1 MGIFDSVSELTVS
14 VAYNWVTPSTVGERT
29 QKLFSFS
36 KKSDSVS
43 DPTAYIYLD
52 MGNGTDGMSLRL
64 SDGSTETELQTS
76 VNSVGEWKRVTVTIK
91 DGNVKLYLDSDLIA
105 QKSTDIDLTA
115 IAPNFNYIGKSGY
128 KGDPLFCGVVDEIY
142 MSDREISVDEIE
154 NLMTGIDP
162 ASENSENS
170 DDSSGDVWDWVIII
184 ALVFM
189 GLLLAGFIAL
199 VVYILF
205 FKK

>member
-1 MGIFDSVSELTVS
+1 M
-14 VAYNWVTPSTVGERT
+14 
-29 QKLFSFS
+29 
-36 KKSDSVS
+36 
-43 DPTAYIYLD
+43 
-52 MGNGTDGMSLRL
+52 
-64 SDGSTETELQTS
+64 
-76 VNSVGEWKRVTVTIK
+76 
-91 DGNVKLYLDSDLIA
+91 
-105 QKSTDIDLTA
+105 TA

-170 DDSSGDVWDWVIII
+170 DDSSGDVWGYYNS
-184 ALVFM
+184 LVFM